1 MNLFY
6 ELKSNKFFWF
16 GLLIKITA
24 IFFLS
29 PVIQDK
35 WFLKFISFTI
45 ENPSLDPWSNF
56 YKTGADPMSYPY
68 GPVMLILQLP
78 LTFIGHAIDNLNFAS
93 QAKNYFL
100 SIGLKSSIFI
110 SDLFILFLLA
120 NLFKEKIKKI
130 IIFYWLSPIILY
142 ISYWHGQLDIFPTFL
157 LILSLYFLKEKFF
170 YLSAI
175 ILGLAVACKLS
186 MIIAVPFI
194 CFYLLF
200 NNRYYK
206 IVWKFSAVALL
217 TVLFIQGPFF
227 YTLGFQEMIINNPAI
242 DKVIKL
248 NLPLFKDINLYLAPL
263 LYLILL
269 FATFKIGRMDFNLL
283 YSFLGTAFFIILI
296 FTPAEMGW
304 YLWVVPFL
312 VAFQVN
318 TDSTVFK
325 YGILIF
331 SIIFVFNK
339 LIIDEGSVIHFFKF
353 DYYYLNKDLSNIF
366 LQSIEKISF
375 KLIQDV
381 SLMMLSITGLI
392 LTFIMIKKNIFENKF
407 FKLVYKPILI
417 AIAGDSATG
426 KDTFGKAIAGV
437 FGENSVASLSGDDY
451 HLYERNS
458 KKWGKLTHLN
468 PNANNLKKFEND
480 SISLK
485 NRNTVI
491 CREYNHEKGEF
502 TYKKKIKKKDFVLV
516 LGLHSL
522 FCKKIR
528 DVTDISIFLD
538 VDDNLRQYFKIKRD
552 VKKRKYKKSKI
563 IQEINRR
570 KKDSNLY
577 IKTQKKY
584 ADIIFQINPSNKDIL
599 KKKYKKKWLD
609 TKIKLILRKKINK
622 PLFKEVISK
631 IFKNFKYKEKKN
643 YLVIEL
649 NSKDFLVENFKEVLK
664 KISANSD
671 EILAISPGY
680 MDKECGIIQFIIL
693 FFIFDR
699 INEERKNIK
708 LFF

>member
-206 IVWKFSAVALL
+206 IVWRFSAVALL

-417 AIAGDSATG
+417 AIAGDSAAG

-458 KKWGKLTHLN
+458 KKWRKLTHLN
-468 PNANNLKKFEND
+468 PNANNLKQFEND

-485 NRNTVI
+485 SRNTVI

-502 TYKKKIKKKDFVLV
+502 SYKKKIKKKDFVLV

-671 EILAISPGY
+671 EILAISPDY

-699 INEERKNIK
+699 ITEERKNTK